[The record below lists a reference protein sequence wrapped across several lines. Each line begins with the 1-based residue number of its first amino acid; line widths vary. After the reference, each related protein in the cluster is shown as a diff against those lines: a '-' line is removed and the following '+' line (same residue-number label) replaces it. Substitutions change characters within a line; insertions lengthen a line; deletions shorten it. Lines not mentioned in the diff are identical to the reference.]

1 MDSSLTLMFT
11 PLLQHENLERYDDLT
26 KDSLSLLFPS
36 LFLLFQIVTSRI
48 FLQLLFFVPIGLSS
62 HGTQHFGR
70 DSEHIHIFQESE
82 K

>member
-11 PLLQHENLERYDDLT
+11 PLLQYENLERNDDLT
-26 KDSLSLLFPS
+26 KDSLSLLFSS

-48 FLQLLFFVPIGLSS
+48 FQLLFSVPIGLSF

-82 K
+82 I